1 MDGDLSL
8 HGHLKSLLIS
18 KHPVSGQRVKSA
30 GLCAQGRFHS
40 WGKGPLCLRPL
51 LSSRLFS
58 FSPFS
63 LSFSPSSLLI
73 SPFPF
78 TFSLCI
84 ITSLTG
90 LQSPGCVT
98 AAGTQADIYLHAATA
113 TLFFAPSCEGGGSA
127 PRSGAVCKDL
137 SLPFFAFFD
146 RIHLQIPA

>member
-18 KHPVSGQRVKSA
+18 KHPVSGQRVNSA
-30 GLCAQGRFHS
+30 YVP
-40 WGKGPLCLRPL
+40 KGGSIPGEKGFYVLVRSCPG
-51 LSSRLFS
+51 RLFS

-90 LQSPGCVT
+90 LQSPGCIT
-98 AAGTQADIYLHAATA
+98 AAGTQANIYLHAATA